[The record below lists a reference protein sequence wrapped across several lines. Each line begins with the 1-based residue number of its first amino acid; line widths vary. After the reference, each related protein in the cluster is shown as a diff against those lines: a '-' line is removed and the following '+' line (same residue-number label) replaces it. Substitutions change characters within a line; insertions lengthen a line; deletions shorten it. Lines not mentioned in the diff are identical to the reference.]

1 MNFFIKECLM
11 VYGTQYSQYNRCKLS
26 PFLTEYCDV
35 PVNPYVFLFLV
46 DIG

>member
-1 MNFFIKECLM
+1 MNFFIKECLNG
-11 VYGTQYSQYNRCKLS
+11 VWYSQYNRCKLS